1 VSWNEVMFDF
11 RSTATPNDVGPWGTD
26 MQVRE
31 IMNTLPAYAFPND
44 SATKVADLM
53 RKHDTGIVAVVEP
66 GSGGELRG
74 LITDYDICTRIIA
87 AGYDPNAVRAGDFMT
102 RDPVRCS
109 PRDPVGYA
117 MLRMLETGVRNIP
130 VVDQGNH
137 LEGMLTSSSLAG
149 NVATAEDLTRFLR
162 SVCASGVSDS
172 ANPGSFFGTADSRSV
187 HDA

>member
-1 VSWNEVMFDF
+1 
-11 RSTATPNDVGPWGTD
+11 

-31 IMNTLPAYAFPND
+31 IMNTHPAYAFPND

-74 LITDYDICTRIIA
+74 LITDHDICTRIIA
-87 AGYDPNAVRAGDFMT
+87 AGYDPGAVRVGDFMT
-102 RDPVRCS
+102 RDPVCCS

-117 MLRMLETGVRNIP
+117 MLRMLESGVRSIP

-137 LEGMLTSSSLAG
+137 IEGMLTSTNLVG
-149 NVATAEDLTRFLR
+149 NVATRDDLARFLR
-162 SVCASGVSDS
+162 SVCASGMSAN
-172 ANPGSFFGTADSRSV
+172 ANPGFFFGTPDPRSA